1 MSQDNDPKPRHY
13 VDEQELQPY
22 AMQSLM
28 PTAPPPD
35 DEGSTAYD
43 TIPGGSMPPN
53 TSVQNG
59 TSAKSGKTTISSGD
73 PQRNP
78 TAATTS
84 DVYSMVNKPKAGPK
98 KPQNVSDV
106 YSVVKKPKKH
116 NKNTNSPSKLET
128 DGNMKVPTF
137 EAKPN
142 SISAGDGYSEVNA
155 VPRLYPAL
163 NENTATTGTTP
174 TVTTAGVD
182 NPTSDTGVMARDPE
196 NRANNKVDIE
206 MMENTVY
213 DMDSTTDTDPPLNLT
228 ASAETRGGNKTDIE
242 MMENTL
248 YN

>member
-1 MSQDNDPKPRHY
+1 
-13 VDEQELQPY
+13 
-22 AMQSLM
+22 MQSLT

-35 DEGSTAYD
+35 DEDGTAYD

-106 YSVVKKPKKH
+106 YSVVKKPKKP
-116 NKNTNSPSKLET
+116 NKNTNSPSKPEK
-128 DGNMKVPTF
+128 DGNMKGPTF
-137 EAKPN
+137 EVQPN
-142 SISAGDGYSEVNA
+142 SISSGDGYSEVNA
-155 VPRLYPAL
+155 VPRLYPVL
-163 NENTATTGTTP
+163 NENTATTGTASAF
-174 TVTTAGVD
+174 TTAGVD
-182 NPTSDTGVMARDPE
+182 NTSGDSGIITRDPE
-196 NRANNKVDIE
+196 NRAANKVDIE

-213 DMDSTTDTDPPLNLT
+213 DMDSTTDADPPLNMT
-228 ASAETRGGNKTDIE
+228 ASAEIRGGNKTDIE